1 MCGMWLCT
9 PLACRRGRAW
19 GWPKE
24 KLKIFEIWGNPLGV
38 FCTCCIHRYAFVFE
52 KKSLI
57 PLLSNGEIA
66 AALDLSQSPPFTPTR
81 GEREKGKIDRR
92 IEETLYKPL
101 IWSHKLRKEKKRKVA
116 RRESASNPRHE
127 AIKTETPYEL
137 TGGIA
142 SFKMAARKH

>member
-1 MCGMWLCT
+1 MKGMQRWK
-9 PLACRRGRAW
+9 RGRCYKAM
-19 GWPKE
+19 KD
-24 KLKIFEIWGNPLGV
+24 
-38 FCTCCIHRYAFVFE
+38 
-52 KKSLI
+52 KKGI
-57 PLLSNGEIA
+57 ER
-66 AALDLSQSPPFTPTR
+66 R

-101 IWSHKLRKEKKRKVA
+101 IWSHKLRKEKIKRKVA